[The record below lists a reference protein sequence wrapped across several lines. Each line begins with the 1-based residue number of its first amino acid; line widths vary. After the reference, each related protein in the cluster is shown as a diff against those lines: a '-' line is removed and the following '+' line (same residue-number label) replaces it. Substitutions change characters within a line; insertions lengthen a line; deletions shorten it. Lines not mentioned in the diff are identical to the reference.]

1 MDRRSPLASRVNDE
15 PSAFLHGSRTHPW
28 LYSCT
33 LSGLEAPASRNHWS
47 FGTHCFEQG
56 EQQESSPNPML
67 FAPHPGIGENV
78 SSMKTFKHIETK
90 LIHSGEPDPRVLGA
104 VSMPIFQTAMFE
116 YAGEESY
123 HDVRY
128 LRLNN
133 CPNHVALHQKLAA
146 LENAEAALVTAS
158 GMAAITTTMLTVLTA
173 GDHLLAQ
180 NCLYGG
186 THDFLTKDFAGFG
199 LEFDFIDGDDPDSWK
214 SKLRPNTKAIYVE
227 AMSNPT
233 LQVSD
238 LKAAA
243 AFAKE
248 HGLVSLID
256 NTFASPINFRP
267 AEWGFDVSLHSCTKY
282 LNGHSDIVAG
292 ACIGRADLIEK
303 ITHKL
308 NHLGGSM
315 DPHAAFLL
323 HRGMKTLALRVRC
336 QNESA
341 MKVARF
347 LEAHAAVDKVNYP
360 GLESYPG
367 HQRARDLFDGFSG
380 MLSFE
385 IKGGVAAAEK
395 FMHKAKLP
403 IIAPSLGGVETLITR
418 PSTTSHSGMS
428 REDRARLGITDSL
441 IRVSV
446 GIEATEEIIEDFD
459 QALRQ

>member
-1 MDRRSPLASRVNDE
+1 MK
-15 PSAFLHGSRTHPW
+15 
-28 LYSCT
+28 
-33 LSGLEAPASRNHWS
+33 S
-47 FGTHCFEQG
+47 F
-56 EQQESSPNPML
+56 NR
-67 FAPHPGIGENV
+67 
-78 SSMKTFKHIETK
+78 IETK
-90 LIHSGEPDPRVLGA
+90 LIHAGEPEPRVMGA
-104 VSMPIFQTAMFE
+104 VSLPIFQTAMFE

-123 HDVRY
+123 HDIRY
-128 LRLNN
+128 IRMNN
-133 CPNHVALHQKLAA
+133 SPNHLALHRKLSA
-146 LENAEAALVTAS
+146 LENAEAGLVAAS
-158 GMAAITTTMLTVLTA
+158 GMAAITTSLLTILST

-186 THDFLTKDFAGFG
+186 THDFLTKDFASFG
-199 LEFDFIDGDDPDSWK
+199 IEFDFIDGSDPDSWK
-214 SKLRPNTKAIYVE
+214 NKLRPNTKAIYVE
-227 AMSNPT
+227 VMSNPL

-282 LNGHSDIVAG
+282 LNGHSDIVGG

-323 HRGMKTLALRVRC
+323 YRGMKTLALRVKH

-341 MKVARF
+341 MKVAQY
-347 LEAHAAVDKVNYP
+347 LEGQAAVERVNYP
-360 GLESYPG
+360 GLESHPG
-367 HQRARDLFDGFSG
+367 YKLAREFFDGFSG

-385 IKGGVAAAEK
+385 IKGGVDSAER
-395 FMHKAKLP
+395 FMRRAKLP
-403 IIAPSLGGVETLITR
+403 IVAPSLGGVETLITR
-418 PSTTSHSGMS
+418 PATTSHSGMS

-441 IRVSV
+441 IRVSI
-446 GIEATEEIIEDFD
+446 GIEATEDIIEDFD
-459 QALRQ
+459 QALR